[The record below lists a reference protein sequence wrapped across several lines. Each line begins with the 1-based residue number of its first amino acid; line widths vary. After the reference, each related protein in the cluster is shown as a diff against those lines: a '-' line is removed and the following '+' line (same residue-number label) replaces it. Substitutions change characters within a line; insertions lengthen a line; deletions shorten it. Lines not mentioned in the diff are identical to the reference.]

1 MGKQASKTLIGAF
14 VAGSIILVIAA
25 LLILGSGKFLKETKT
40 YVLYFE
46 GSVKGLNVGSPV
58 MFRGVKVGQVTDIL
72 VRFDP
77 ADMSIHIPVIIE
89 VEPDRISGV
98 SKLKDPEQYMRQLL
112 ERGLYAQLELQSV
125 VTGQLMVNF
134 DIAPDKTARF
144 LGIKGEY
151 PELPT
156 IPSSLERLTKTIEQL
171 PLDDLFNKL
180 VQAVDGIEKIVNSPD
195 ILNTI
200 QSLKQ
205 TLEDAQGV
213 LHNLDSQI
221 GPIFASLENT
231 SVSARQAF
239 LQVQKTLAFEEGVP
253 AELAA
258 GINETFATA
267 RDALNQA
274 EQTLVAVKSFAS
286 DDSGL
291 SRELNKTL
299 QELSAA
305 ARSIR
310 FMADYIERHP
320 ESLLRGKGTSQG
332 E

>member
-1 MGKQASKTLIGAF
+1 MSKQANKTLIGAF
-14 VAGSIILVIAA
+14 VTGSIILVIAA
-25 LLILGSGKFLKETKT
+25 LLILGSGKLFTKTMT

-72 VRFDP
+72 LRFNP
-77 ADMSIHIPVIIE
+77 ADMSVHIPVIIE

-98 SKLKDPEQYMRQLL
+98 SRLRDPQKYMQQLL
-112 ERGLYAQLELQSV
+112 ERGLRAQLELQSV

-134 DIAPDKTARF
+134 DIHPDIPARF
-144 LGIKGEY
+144 VGIKSEY

-156 IPSSLERLTKTIEQL
+156 IPSRLERLTKTIEQL

-195 ILNTI
+195 IINTI

-231 SVSARQAF
+231 SASARNAF
-239 LQVQKTLAFEEGVP
+239 TQVQKTLAFEEGAP
-253 AELAA
+253 AEIAA
-258 GINETFATA
+258 SINETFATA
-267 RDALNQA
+267 RDALDQA
-274 EQTLVAVKSFAS
+274 EQTLATVRSFAS
-286 DDSGL
+286 KDSGFAH
-291 SRELNKTL
+291 ELNNTL
-299 QELSAA
+299 RELSAA
-305 ARSIR
+305 ARSVR

-320 ESLLRGKGTSQG
+320 ESLLRGKGTPEG

>member
-1 MGKQASKTLIGAF
+1 MSKQASKTLIGAF
-14 VAGSIILVIAA
+14 VAGSILLVIAA
-25 LLILGSGKFLKETKT
+25 LLILGSGKFLTDTIT

-46 GSVKGLNVGSPV
+46 GSVKGLNIGSPV

-72 VRFDP
+72 LRFNP
-77 ADMSIHIPVIIE
+77 SDMSVHIPVIIE

-98 SKLKDPEQYMRQLL
+98 SRLRDPHVYMQELV
-112 ERGLYAQLELQSV
+112 ERGLRAQLELQSV

-134 DIAPDKTARF
+134 DIHADSPAR
-144 LGIKGEY
+144 LVGIKSEY
-151 PELPT
+151 HEIPT

-195 ILNTI
+195 IIDTI

-213 LHNLDSQI
+213 LHNLDTQI
-221 GPIFASLENT
+221 GPIFTSLENT
-231 SVSARQAF
+231 SASARNAF
-239 LQVQKTLAFEEGVP
+239 TQVQKTLAFEEGVP
-253 AELAA
+253 AEIAA
-258 GINETFATA
+258 GIHETIEAA
-267 RDALNQA
+267 RNALDQA
-274 EQTLVAVKSFAS
+274 EQTLIAVKSFAS
-286 DDSGL
+286 EDSGL
-291 SRELNKTL
+291 THELNKTL
-299 QELSAA
+299 KELSAA

-320 ESLLRGKGTSQG
+320 ESLLRGKGSPQG
-332 E
+332 K

>member
-1 MGKQASKTLIGAF
+1 MSKQASKTLIGAF
-14 VAGSIILVIAA
+14 VAGSVILVIAA
-25 LLILGSGKFLKETKT
+25 LLILGSGKFLRETLT

-46 GSVKGLNVGSPV
+46 GSVKGLNIGSPV

-72 VRFDP
+72 LRIDP
-77 ADMSIHIPVIIE
+77 SDMSLHIPVIIE

-98 SKLKDPEQYMRQLL
+98 SRLRDPKKYMEQLL
-112 ERGLYAQLELQSV
+112 ERGLRAQLELQSV

-134 DIAPDKTARF
+134 DIYPDKPAR
-144 LGIKGEY
+144 LIGIKSEY
-151 PELPT
+151 SELPT

-195 ILNTI
+195 IIDTI

-213 LHNLDSQI
+213 LDNLDRQI
-221 GPIFASLENT
+221 GPIFNSLEST
-231 SVSARQAF
+231 SASARNAF
-239 LQVQKTLAFEEGVP
+239 TQVQKTLSFEEGVP
-253 AELAA
+253 SEIAA
-258 GINETFATA
+258 GINETFAAA

-274 EQTLVAVKSFAS
+274 EQTLAAVKSFAS
-286 DDSGL
+286 EDSGL
-291 SRELNKTL
+291 TSELNKTL
-299 QELSAA
+299 KELSAA

-320 ESLLRGKGTSQG
+320 ESLLRGKGTPQG